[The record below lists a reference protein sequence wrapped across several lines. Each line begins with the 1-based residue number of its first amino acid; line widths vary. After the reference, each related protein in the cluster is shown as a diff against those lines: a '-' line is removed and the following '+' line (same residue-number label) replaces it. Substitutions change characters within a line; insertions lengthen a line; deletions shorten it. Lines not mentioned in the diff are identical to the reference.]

1 MDIKTLEF
9 IHKLLVE
16 ADRAAKEEFSEAI
29 EAIEDAEEMNVTVT
43 PEMYKQLDDARKAKH
58 QAFTALHVFEET
70 DFR

>member
-16 ADRAAKEEFSEAI
+16 ADRAAKEEFTAAI
-29 EAIEDAEEMNVTVT
+29 RAIEDAEEMNVPVT
-43 PEMYKQLDDARKAKH
+43 SEMHKRLDDARKAKN
-58 QAFTALHVFEET
+58 QAFTALADFEEM

>member
-1 MDIKTLEF
+1 MDIKTMEF

-43 PEMYKQLDDARKAKH
+43 SEMYKRRVAVRW
-58 QAFTALHVFEET
+58 
-70 DFR
+70 